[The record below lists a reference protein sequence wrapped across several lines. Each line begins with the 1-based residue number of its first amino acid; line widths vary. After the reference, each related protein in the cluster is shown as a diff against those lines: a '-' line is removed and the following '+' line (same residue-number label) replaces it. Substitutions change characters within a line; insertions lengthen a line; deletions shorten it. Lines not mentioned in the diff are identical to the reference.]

1 MTENTYA
8 LIRVSTEEQNETRQ
22 VITMLKL
29 GIKEENIVIEKESG
43 KSKARKK
50 YHNLIRRLKS
60 GDILYIESIDRLSR
74 DYDGIIKEWHKLT
87 IQKGVVLK
95 ILDTPL
101 LDTDQTTNDLL
112 SKFIR
117 DILLHILAFQAES
130 EWQKIKSR
138 QAQGIA
144 AAKASGKKL
153 GRPKSEPT
161 EEEIKIVQEY
171 QNQKITF
178 DIALKIL
185 NLKKSAFYNLCN
197 TINEAHNDSNERGA

>member
-1 MTENTYA
+1 MLQNTYA

-22 VITMLKL
+22 VITMLNL
-29 GIKEENIVIEKESG
+29 GVPEENIVIEKESG

-50 YHNLIRRLKS
+50 YHSLVRRLKA
-60 GDILYIESIDRLSR
+60 GDTLYVESIDRLSR
-74 DYDGIIKEWHKLT
+74 DYSGIISEWHKLT
-87 IQKGVVLK
+87 TQKNIILK

-112 SKFIR
+112 NSFIR
-117 DILLHILAFQAES
+117 DILLHIMAFQAES
-130 EWQKIKSR
+130 EWQKIKTR

-144 AAKASGKKL
+144 AAKASGKQL
-153 GRPKSEPT
+153 GRPKSTPT
-161 EEEIKIVQEY
+161 EQEIKIVQEY

-185 NLKKSAFYNLCN
+185 NIKKSSFYKLCN
-197 TINEAHNDSNERGA
+197 AVSEAHDIEKKTY